1 MAITLMPLIMGV
13 MAMVIRL
20 LGYLEVMAIEA
31 GTVTM
36 ADIEVVMA
44 VAIMAAFEVVIDKIQ
59 IVRDRQF
66 NRNFGDFAFVE
77 WRWYCKNSYSGGA

>member
-1 MAITLMPLIMGV
+1 MAITLIPLIMGV

-20 LGYLEVMAIEA
+20 LGYMEVMAIEA

-44 VAIMAAFEVVIDKIQ
+44 VAIMAVGMAAFAMVVD
-59 IVRDRQF
+59 
-66 NRNFGDFAFVE
+66 E
-77 WRWYCKNSYSGGA
+77 T